1 MAVRTLAFCLLLLLA
16 YHGCRYD
23 SRRYGNDGVTGQ
35 HDNGRQESPYRSN
48 GGNVAIAYGGHGNN
62 SPVDT
67 IGNVVEFSTGYVAF
81 NHVHDCSHGG
91 NQDEDKKEKY
101 GYFRCADAQGAQQQI
116 TFTDE
121 REQLEDAEYPD
132 EPEGPDDQQVVC
144 TLQEEAQ
151 VNRQGGQQVH
161 QPEKAEYVF
170 PGIFQAVNTGQVF
183 YGKEESQ
190 QVFQ

>member
-1 MAVRTLAFCLLLLLA
+1 M
-16 YHGCRYD
+16 
-23 SRRYGNDGVTGQ
+23 
-35 HDNGRQESPYRSN
+35 
-48 GGNVAIAYGGHGNN
+48 
-62 SPVDT
+62 
-67 IGNVVEFSTGYVAF
+67 
-81 NHVHDCSHGG
+81 
-91 NQDEDKKEKY
+91 KKY

-161 QPEKAEYVF
+161 QPEKLNMYF
-170 PGIFQAVNTGQVF
+170 RGFFRQ
-183 YGKEESQ
+183 
-190 QVFQ
+190 